1 MIMKIE
7 KKVVMKKIIM
17 KRMKIVMIKIIW
29 KIIFNFIL
37 NDFKVFKFNL

>member
-1 MIMKIE
+1 MKIE

-17 KRMKIVMIKIIW
+17 KTMKIVMIKIIW
-29 KIIFNFIL
+29 KIINFIL